1 MSVAIKPVLKY
12 PGAKWHRAEWII
24 SYLPAH
30 TVYVEPYVGSG
41 AIFFNKPQVKHEVL
55 NDLSSS
61 IINLFAVIR
70 TRGQE
75 LAAAIEMTPWSRA
88 EYELVERNYSNTG
101 DELED
106 ARRFLIRCWQAHG
119 TRLSYTSGWRHKGV
133 HGGSG
138 ETVSLWN
145 KLPLRILAVTSR
157 LKDAELE
164 CRPALD
170 IIDRYN
176 APQVLLYVDPPYL
189 LSTRSGAFYEHE
201 MSDSDHETLLEAL
214 KTHTGMVAISSYTN
228 DLYSHHLSSWYR
240 VQSPALTEGGNVR
253 NEVLWLNPKAAQAK
267 QLHLFENNLVESE
280 G

>member
-1 MSVAIKPVLKY
+1 MATKMARVDGRALSSMSIAIKPVLKY

-145 KLPLRILAVTSR
+145 KLPARILAVTSR

-201 MSDSDHETLLEAL
+201 MSDS
-214 KTHTGMVAISSYTN
+214 
-228 DLYSHHLSSWYR
+228 HHLSSWYR